1 MAGGYEKVFPFVV
14 VVTQG
19 SVPVV
24 FVGGIGGGV
33 IEVEGTAVGQA
44 ANSHEGGTRPTDDPS
59 GQSFASIVQ
68 ATSIGSDG
76 ETGFVTA
83 LQRRP
88 TNANKATTTNKAI
101 TNLLA

>member
-1 MAGGYEKVFPFVV
+1 VFPFVV
-14 VVTQG
+14 VVTQD
-19 SVPVV
+19 SVPVAL
-24 FVGGIGGGV
+24 VGGVVGDIV
-33 IEVEGTAVGQA
+33 DVEAATVGQA

-68 ATSIGSDG
+68 ATSTGPDG
-76 ETGFVTA
+76 ETGLVTA

-88 TNANKATTTNKAI
+88 TNANKASATNKAI